1 MHKGS
6 HLKIILALGCA
17 LGMLLS
23 SAVFASP
30 ESDAL
35 LRKYQAE
42 GAGKADPAKAKQD
55 WTREVPVGDEKM
67 SCSTCHT
74 SDLSQEGKH
83 HVTGKT
89 IGPMSARVN
98 PERFT
103 SVKKMEKWFKRNCL
117 DAWGRECTAQE
128 KADFLTFLLTQ

>member
-1 MHKGS
+1 MK
-6 HLKIILALGCA
+6 KIFATGCA
-17 LGMLLS
+17 LGMLLAP
-23 SAVFASP
+23 AVFASP
-30 ESDAL
+30 ESEAL
-35 LRKYQAE
+35 LQKYQTD
-42 GAGKADPAKAKQD
+42 GAGMADPAKAKQD
-55 WTREVPVGDEKM
+55 WTREVLVKDEKM

-74 SDLSQEGKH
+74 SDLSREGKH

-128 KADFLTFLLTQ
+128 KADFLTFLLAQ

>member
-1 MHKGS
+1 MK
-6 HLKIILALGCA
+6 KILAMGCA

-23 SAVFASP
+23 PAVFASP

-35 LRKYQAE
+35 LQKYRAE

-55 WTREVPVGDEKM
+55 WNREVLVKDEKM

-74 SDLSQEGKH
+74 SDLSREGKH

-103 SVKKMEKWFKRNCL
+103 SVKKMEKCFKRNCL

-128 KADFLTFLLTQ
+128 KADFLTFLLAQ

>member
-1 MHKGS
+1 MK
-6 HLKIILALGCA
+6 KILVMGCA
-17 LGMLLS
+17 LGILLS
-23 SAVFASP
+23 PAVFASP

-35 LRKYQAE
+35 LQKYQTD

-55 WTREVPVGDEKM
+55 WNREVLVKDEKM

-74 SDLSQEGKH
+74 SDLSREGKH
-83 HVTGKT
+83 HKTGKT

-128 KADFLTFLLTQ
+128 KTDFLTFLLAQ

>member
-1 MHKGS
+1 MK
-6 HLKIILALGCA
+6 KILVMGCA
-17 LGMLLS
+17 LGILLS
-23 SAVFASP
+23 PAVFASP

-35 LRKYQAE
+35 LQKYQTD

-55 WTREVPVGDEKM
+55 WNREVLVKDEKM

-74 SDLSQEGKH
+74 SDFSREGKH

-89 IGPMSARVN
+89 IAPMSARVN

-128 KADFLTFLLTQ
+128 KADFLTFLLAQ

>member
-1 MHKGS
+1 MNK
-6 HLKIILALGCA
+6 ILAMGCA

-23 SAVFASP
+23 PAVCASP
-30 ESDAL
+30 EGEAL
-35 LRKYQAE
+35 LQKYQTE
-42 GAGKADPAKAKQD
+42 GAGKADPDKAKQD
-55 WTREVPVGDEKM
+55 WKREVLVKDEKM

-74 SDLSQEGKH
+74 SDLSREGKH
-83 HVTGKT
+83 HKTGKT
-89 IGPMSARVN
+89 IGPMSARVK

-128 KADFLTFLLTQ
+128 KTDFLTFLLAQ